1 MKIHPLGVLHFLW
14 LARFPA
20 NLTLKKHH
28 GSRPLYKCRA
38 LRHSLGRAI
47 GPELYFRNQL
57 SGLNQFNPFEKIVMT
72 SSQFETLCEAACG
85 SDMARRYNV
94 LDTSFLPLSLHELA
108 TLISYTFQST
118 LHTVI
123 VCTALC
129 FATS

>member
-1 MKIHPLGVLHFLW
+1 MQ
-14 LARFPA
+14 
-20 NLTLKKHH
+20 
-28 GSRPLYKCRA
+28 A
-38 LRHSLGRAI
+38 LRHPLGRAI

-108 TLISYTFQST
+108 TNTFQST

-123 VCTALC
+123 VFSALC